1 MKKRSTANKILLVI
15 LFILLGLAI
24 YALYK
29 NNQEKPSEPN
39 EPKVV
44 EPGTKDPEPEPEPKK
59 VEKATYLNE
68 VTNNSGTTIKDGWQ
82 DIIVKYLDAYTKS
95 LVNLE
100 SVDVTNLFT
109 NPDSNEAYLTQTTV
123 DFIVEHHKLQ
133 PNDMSLKDAYYDIE
147 YKSVSINGNKVTIVF
162 IEDDY
167 HKFKFVSDDITS
179 RVIDVENTV
188 VINKSNDGVY
198 TLDSVRV
205 VKDHYVMFTNMISPS
220 SGKQAIKNL
229 KDKYIDQIKEE
240 ATKNKE
246 LLEIVNSK
254 EYQASKT
261 CDHAYNRVDAVNY
274 ANKYADARNSEYY
287 DFSRDGGNCANYVS
301 QSIHTG
307 GIPMDYTGSAIWK
320 YHSASS
326 DESSKQVGRT
336 ASWTAVNYFY
346 RYARDNKGFGL
357 CSDVDINIFYG
368 EEGDVLQVGYNPDNP
383 YTHTTIVVDKVY
395 KNGKL
400 IDLLLDSNTVGLYK
414 YPALGYTYQN
424 KRLIKILGYND

>member
-1 MKKRSTANKILLVI
+1 MKRSTGSKILLVI
-15 LFILLGLAI
+15 LFILLGMAI
-24 YALYK
+24 YGLYK
-29 NNQEKPSEPN
+29 NNVSQPT
-39 EPKVV
+39 EPK
-44 EPGTKDPEPEPEPKK
+44 EPIVDSQDNKKDPEPVVQPPKVK
-59 VEKATYLNE
+59 ETYLNE
-68 VTNNSGTTIKDGWQ
+68 VTNSSGTTIKDGWQ

-95 LVNLE
+95 LVYLD

-109 NPDSNEAYLTQTTV
+109 NPDGNEAYLTQTTV

-133 PNDMSLKDAYYDIE
+133 PNDMTLNDAYYDIE
-147 YKSVSINGNKVTIVF
+147 YKSVKINGNKVTIVF
-162 IEDDY
+162 LEDDY

-205 VKDHYVMFTNMISPS
+205 VKDHYVMFTNLINPS
-220 SGKQAIKNL
+220 NGKQAIKNL

-246 LLEIVNSK
+246 LLETVNSK
-254 EYQASKT
+254 DYVASKT
-261 CDHAYNRVDAVNY
+261 CDHEYNRVAAANY

-287 DFSRDGGNCANYVS
+287 DFSKDGGNCANYVS
-301 QSIHTG
+301 QSIHNG
-307 GIPMDYTGSAIWK
+307 GIPMDYTGNAIWK
-320 YHSASS
+320 YHNATS
-326 DESSKQVGRT
+326 DESSKKVGRT

-346 RYARDNKGFGL
+346 RYARDNSGFGL
-357 CSDVDINIFYG
+357 CSDIDINIFYG
-368 EEGDVLQVGYNPDNP
+368 EGGDVLQVGYNPDNP
-383 YTHTTIVVDKVY
+383 YTHTTIVVDRVY
-395 KNGKL
+395 KDGKL